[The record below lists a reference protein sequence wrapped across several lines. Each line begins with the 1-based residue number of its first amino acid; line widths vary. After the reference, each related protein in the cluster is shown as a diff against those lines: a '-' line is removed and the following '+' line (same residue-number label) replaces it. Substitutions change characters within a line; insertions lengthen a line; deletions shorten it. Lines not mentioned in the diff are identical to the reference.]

1 MYTNGNKGSHD
12 LEMTSERLAGIRKK
26 EEEDAC
32 AVIGI
37 KPESVEKTRLAIE
50 TDLARNYNPVCND

>member
-12 LEMTSERLAGIRKK
+12 LEMTSERLAKIRKK
-26 EEEDAC
+26 EEEEAC

-37 KPESVEKTRLAIE
+37 KPENIIWMGYDDGELEYADYR
-50 TDLARNYNPVCND
+50 C